1 MDDKNFDL
9 LIERFGESWRA
20 KVISSP
26 FGDATHQFE
35 FPFPIGDLQSI
46 SAHVLGKT
54 RERVKRDDIDA
65 DEGAQTP
72 VETFGAELF
81 KAVFDKDVGR
91 AFKFSVEAA
100 KKDGFE
106 LRLRLRLG
114 DDELSKLPWEYLYDA
129 DGGGFVAL
137 SGIPIIRYVELPKP
151 VRNLGARPP
160 LQVLVVAASPKD
172 EPELDI
178 EEEWQI
184 LQKALKELEDKN
196 TLKLTRLTK
205 PTFKALEKELS
216 AKKIRKQY
224 HILHFIGHGS
234 LDQESGQGNL
244 IFENEDGNSHSVNSE
259 QLGYILDSHNS
270 LKLVFLNAC
279 KGASFKGDPFSSV
292 ARALVK
298 KGIPAV
304 VAMQFRITDN
314 SAIILAQRFYQA
326 LSEGIDTDTALAI
339 ARRAVYVQDKYEKN
353 FEWGTPVLFM
363 RSPDGQLFDPK
374 PPFSLPR
381 IFLILAIFVL
391 GGVLAVVFAMNG
403 RLKLNND
410 VVGMNQSEAIKV
422 LKKECWLSPPLPCF
436 EINAEQEINEAV
448 EGLVIKMEPSAGK
461 RVPRKS
467 HIKLTVSSGS
477 VEVFHYFHLYKPS
490 RDPSEIIPLIPD
502 VIKDQDKVFPIPNVL
517 LQETLE
523 QNGATEPVLYT
534 WLFMKNTG
542 SEEKCIDIEFVQAN
556 PNYKG
561 QSIVIDRRNPSPNDR
576 RRPLQPP
583 LFVMPKS
590 IDGRVW
596 AFLVHVEESTPSEDR
611 PDVFTVQPPEDLFF
625 MVNLGLEL
633 SNGNC
638 SEPLTRLPTLEST
651 ETSLNDLFGGN

>member
-46 SAHVLGKT
+46 LAHVLGKT

-205 PTFKALEKELS
+205 PTFKSLETELS

-224 HILHFIGHGS
+224 HILHFIGHGN

-304 VAMQFRITDN
+304 VAMQFRITDS

-326 LSEGIDTDTALAI
+326 LAEGVDADTALAT

-381 IFLILAIFVL
+381 IVLILAIFVL
-391 GGVLAVVFAMNG
+391 GSVLAFVLAINWP
-403 RLKLNND
+403 LKLKSD
-410 VVGMNQSEAIKV
+410 VVGLNQDEAINI
-422 LKKECWLSPPLPCF
+422 LEQECWFSPPLSCLD
-436 EINAEQEINEAV
+436 IKSEQAISAV
-448 EGLVIKMEPSAGK
+448 DEELVTNMEPNVGERFRRGS
-461 RVPRKS
+461 PM
-467 HIKLTVSSGS
+467 KLTVSSGS
-477 VEVFHYFHLYKPS
+477 VEVFHYFHLYQPS
-490 RDPSEIIPLIPD
+490 RDPGKIVPLIPED
-502 VIKDQDKVFPIPNVL
+502 MTKQGDKIFYVLNDL
-517 LQETLE
+517 LQTTLR
-523 QNGATEPVLYT
+523 QNGAAEPVLYT
-534 WLFMKNTG
+534 WLFMRNTG
-542 SEEKCIDIEFVQAN
+542 SSTKCIDIELVQAS
-556 PNYKG
+556 YKG
-561 QSIVIDRRNPSPNDR
+561 QYIVIDSNSPINDR
-576 RRPLQPP
+576 RRPLPFFS
-583 LFVMPKS
+583 LPKS
-590 IDGRVW
+590 IDERTW
-596 AFLVHVEESTPSEDR
+596 AFLVHIEESAPSENR
-611 PDVFTVQPPEDLFF
+611 PDVFTVEPPENLFF
-625 MVNLGLEL
+625 RVNLGLGL
-633 SNGNC
+633 PNGNC
-638 SEPLTRLPTLEST
+638 SQALIDLTNLKST
-651 ETSLNDLFGGN
+651 KIDLDNLFEGN